1 MSVRERASRTGPPWP
16 GPLAG
21 ASTSRRSRRRGP
33 PLAGTSPW
41 RGRNHSP
48 SALYCQVLTRT
59 QRGHSAPSST
69 VTSPWRSL
77 GRAGPVTS
85 QADGAADPSLTS
97 PSDRA
102 ASTARR
108 LGIGGQQQQQRPFDP
123 SGEPLSARSAS
134 TRPTSRG
141 RTPHGSAA
149 PPAQRQPPE
158 QYVGG
163 GHAHVEPWLA
173 DHEFFEELGS
183 KVREAKLYISR
194 HGPEQARRA
203 TADLSDGALH
213 SVDHARIHMQTPN
226 VALEAVLLAPA
237 HGGGA
242 AQHHAAADGLAAMDS
257 ADGCARDEGLCGES
271 V

>member
-1 MSVRERASRTGPPWP
+1 MSVRERGEPHWSAVASSLWP
-16 GPLAG
+16 AG
-21 ASTSRRSRRRGP
+21 ASNVSTLAASRAAARGHQ
-33 PLAGTSPW
+33 LRGG
-41 RGRNHSP
+41 GRNHSP
-48 SALYCQVLTRT
+48 SALYKPGAYTHPARPFRSEQ
-59 QRGHSAPSST
+59 HSDE
-69 VTSPWRSL
+69 SL
-77 GRAGPVTS
+77 EIVWDGPKARLLRKLKMGAAGPEPDF
-85 QADGAADPSLTS
+85 ALGA
-97 PSDRA
+97 DRA

-108 LGIGGQQQQQRPFDP
+108 LGIGAQQQQQQRPFDP
-123 SGEPLSARSAS
+123 SGEPLSARSTS

-203 TADLSDGALH
+203 TADLSA
-213 SVDHARIHMQTPN
+213 T
-226 VALEAVLLAPA
+226 APSS
-237 HGGGA
+237 G
-242 AQHHAAADGLAAMDS
+242 
-257 ADGCARDEGLCGES
+257 
-271 V
+271 